1 MDNAYFPVIIPTSKD
16 MKYFNHAIYNKQ
28 EFTIDASKKQEKENN
43 KKSKANINNNIYQQQ
58 RN

>member
-1 MDNAYFPVIIPTSKD
+1 

-43 KKSKANINNNIYQQQ
+43 KKSKTNINNNINNKEIKKVNFLTDSH
-58 RN
+58 RVN

>member
-1 MDNAYFPVIIPTSKD
+1 